1 MEPPSGGAME
11 MESYG
16 NGNEVMEFTI
26 CTVKRVAV
34 VVTVTV
40 ATSKWA
46 LMTDIHDQY

>member
-1 MEPPSGGAME
+1 ME

-16 NGNEVMEFTI
+16 MLFHGNEVMEFTI